1 MSEHDRSRFYEIR
14 NAFLEDVAAAAALV
28 AADQTLLDV
37 RSGIGETPLHWLVVE
52 DVIPAVIELIR
63 LGAEVDC
70 TNEFGATALM
80 EAAQL
85 GYVEMCGL
93 LLAHGASPRYINPH
107 GESPLCHAAR
117 SRQIET
123 LQVLLTRFDDSED
136 LRPYFDDLDLHI
148 IFDTADAVTDLLRSR
163 GLAPTLMDC
172 HD

>member
-1 MSEHDRSRFYEIR
+1 VSEIDRNRFYEIR
-14 NAFLEDVAAAAALV
+14 NAFLEDVAAASALV
-28 AADQTLLDV
+28 EADRTLLDV

-52 DVIPAVIELIR
+52 DVIPAVTELIR

-85 GYVEMCGL
+85 GYIEMCGL
-93 LLAHGASPRYINPH
+93 LLAHGASPRYMSSR

-123 LQVLLTRFDDSED
+123 LQVLLTRFEDSED
-136 LRPYFDDLDLHI
+136 LRPYFDDLDLDM
-148 IFDTADAVTDLLRSR
+148 IFDISDTVTDLLRSR
-163 GLAPTLMDC
+163 GLAPIPKDYY
-172 HD
+172 D